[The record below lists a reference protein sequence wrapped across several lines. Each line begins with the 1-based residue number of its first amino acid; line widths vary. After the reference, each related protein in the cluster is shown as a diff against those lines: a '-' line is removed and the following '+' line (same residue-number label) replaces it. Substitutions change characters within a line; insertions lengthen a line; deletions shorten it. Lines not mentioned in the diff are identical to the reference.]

1 MSKLE
6 IFQTAINVATV
17 LIAPIVAVIVGQK
30 LQDKG
35 QKRNINSFSS
45 LLKNCKYI
53 GEYRYQDVVIKGGVP
68 AIIPEDLFNR
78 VQERMEKNRRAPAM
92 AKAKADPRTDD
103 GMV

>member
-6 IFQTAINVATV
+6 IFQTAINVAAV

-30 LQDKG
+30 LQDNG

-78 VQERMEKNRRAPAM
+78 VQERM
-92 AKAKADPRTDD
+92 
-103 GMV
+103 